1 MANEIKEEHEQI
13 EGRTNG
19 SKNAR
24 GESTIASR
32 NQKDARGASSHIDP
46 DERYFLLTLFFFFFL

>member
-1 MANEIKEEHEQI
+1 MENEIKEEHEQI

-19 SKNAR
+19 SKNTR

-32 NQKDARGASSHIDP
+32 NQKDAREASLIDP
-46 DERYFLLTLFFFFFL
+46 DER